1 MAGYENIKDKGFDKR
16 TTEELRVI
24 ASRGG
29 KASGESRRKK
39 ADFRRTLN
47 LLLTAEIDSPE
58 YTPMLEALGLDS
70 TLESAINAAM
80 ILEAMSGNVKAYEA
94 IAKYAGQSAGTEQEQ
109 EAKNLEIQKL
119 QEELEKQ
126 RMENERL
133 RSAISGNDKVADD
146 GFLEALK
153 GTAAEDWADEEN

>member
-1 MAGYENIKDKGFDKR
+1 MAGYENIKNKGFDKR

-58 YTPMLEALGLDS
+58 YTPMLKALGLDS
-70 TLESAINAAM
+70 TLESAVNAAM
-80 ILEAMSGNVKAYEA
+80 IRKAMNGDVKAYEA
-94 IAKYAGQSAGTEQEQ
+94 IAKYAGQSVETEQDQ
-109 EAKNLEIQKL
+109 KAKNLEIQKL

-126 RMENERL
+126 RMENDRL
-133 RSAISGNDKVADD
+133 RNAMLGSDRIADD

-153 GTAAEDWADEEN
+153 GTAAEDWADEED

>member
-1 MAGYENIKDKGFDKR
+1 MAGYENIKNKGFDKR

-39 ADFRRTLN
+39 ADFRSTLN

-58 YTPMLEALGLDS
+58 YTPMLKALGLDS
-70 TLESAINAAM
+70 TLESAVNAAM
-80 ILEAMSGNVKAYEA
+80 IRKAMNGDVKAYEA
-94 IAKYAGQSAGTEQEQ
+94 IAKYAGQSVETEQDQ
-109 EAKNLEIQKL
+109 KAKNLEIQKL

-126 RMENERL
+126 RMENDRL
-133 RSAISGNDKVADD
+133 RNAMLGSDRIADD

-153 GTAAEDWADEEN
+153 GTAAEDWADEED